1 MLFRSTNIGPIP
13 IHKLDLFCCLL
24 FDNFTITV
32 MITSIIGRPG
42 DNGKNS
48 GLENLQREIA
58 ILKKVDHP
66 YVVRLFEVCNR
77 QKEL

>member
-1 MLFRSTNIGPIP
+1 
-13 IHKLDLFCCLL
+13 
-24 FDNFTITV
+24 

>member
-1 MLFRSTNIGPIP
+1 M
-13 IHKLDLFCCLL
+13 
-24 FDNFTITV
+24 TV
-32 MITSIIGRPG
+32 MIISIIGRPG

-66 YVVRLFEVCNR
+66 YVVRLFEVCMTKRGTVND
-77 QKEL
+77 LINALSLMNAF